1 MKEKLFPFHVAL
13 LIYMIQSGVVIFSIP
28 RLLAQS
34 FGYNGWA
41 SVIIFLGISSFAIYL
56 ISRVYRLGQGRSIFE
71 ILEQAI
77 PKFIL
82 YPIYTFLVALW
93 SLLGCM
99 VAKQY
104 VIIFQ
109 MIAFPSTHPMFFKA
123 LIDILSFILVVG
135 GVYTIAKASTS
146 FFWMII
152 WMTLLLFFYF
162 EDFEWARL
170 TTFFFRGDT
179 DMVMGSLD
187 IYNAFLGF
195 ELALLLFPYVE
206 KKGKF
211 MKAVYAGNII
221 TSLTYLFFS
230 FICFGFYSFGQLTK
244 MKYPLLE
251 LLSFIRL
258 PFVERIEN
266 LLFGFFLF
274 PALITIVMYMWAAVE
289 VAKRM
294 VPKVNVKWHA
304 VVIFGLLY
312 AVSWIPDVIGEVE
325 QWLQYLGYVETSVT
339 FGLPLL
345 LIVILWAKKG
355 AMNRE

>member
-1 MKEKLFPFHVAL
+1 MKEKLNPFHIAL
-13 LIYMIQSGVVIFSIP
+13 LIYMIQSGVVIFSFP
-28 RLLAQS
+28 RLMARS

-41 SVIIFLGISSFAIYL
+41 AVLIFTAISSFVIFL
-56 ISRVYRLGQGRSIFE
+56 ISLVYRLGEGKSIFD

-77 PKFIL
+77 PKFML
-82 YPIYTFLVALW
+82 YPIYVFLLSLW
-93 SLLGCM
+93 AILGCM

-123 LIDILSFILVVG
+123 LIDVLSFILVIG
-135 GVYTIAKASTS
+135 GVYTISKASTT
-146 FFWMII
+146 FFWMIA
-152 WMTLLLFFYF
+152 WMLFLLFFYF
-162 EDFEWARL
+162 QDFEWARL
-170 TTFFFRGDT
+170 TPFFFRGGT
-179 DMVMGSLD
+179 DMMWGSLD
-187 IYNAFLGF
+187 IYAAFLGF

-211 MKAVYAGNII
+211 MKAVYIGNLI
-221 TSLTYLFFS
+221 TSLTYLTFT
-230 FICFGFYSFGQLTK
+230 FICFGFYSFGQLTR

-266 LLFGFFLF
+266 LLFSFFLF
-274 PALITIVMYMWAAVE
+274 PALITIVMYIWAAVE

-294 VPKVNVKWHA
+294 VPKANAKWHA
-304 VVIFGLLY
+304 AVLFVLSF

-325 QWLQYLGYVETSVT
+325 QWLQYLGYVEASVSLA
-339 FGLPLL
+339 LPLL
-345 LIVILWAKKG
+345 LIIVLWVKKG
-355 AMNRE
+355 AMRRE